1 MSISYYL
8 TRHVYKSLNMFPKNL
23 KCKQLAYVIIAL
35 NDNKIPEKVTLLT
48 DRRETIW
55 QIILIVWSR
64 ILSNALYLNHCV
76 QTISKYSSHDS
87 RVKCLGFIVDTT

>member
-1 MSISYYL
+1 
-8 TRHVYKSLNMFPKNL
+8 
-23 KCKQLAYVIIAL
+23 
-35 NDNKIPEKVTLLT
+35 VTLLT